1 MSPGRMV
8 PFSSWL
14 AIVRLSIRE
23 AVRQRLWVLFAV
35 ASAAVMIVGLSLGAV
50 DGANKL
56 KLAVVAITA
65 AISFVVVLLA
75 VLVGSG
81 QVRRDLDAR
90 VAFLLFAKPMPR
102 LSYLL
107 GRWSGVQVVLL
118 AGIIILSLVGTGMI
132 WATFKQMPQIYAVTV
147 PSEWVELSALGEAVP
162 IAEGTNRKTLSGQ
175 PGNGVRWTLH
185 GLPTDSEAYVG
196 GGLDLLLRCQVRS
209 VDYGLNIEECLVQ
222 LSATPG
228 VASGVPAGASPAA
241 AAATPRL
248 LPLASDS
255 PYGQGTDG
263 AMAGDGQVVV
273 RHRDQLR
280 NDYTVDYARLKLT
293 RDSVSADGTTVVQV
307 TRLDSRAQLIVTR
320 TNSLKVARAGGSLAA
335 NLMRG
340 GLVLLASAAML
351 TAWTLFIG
359 TLSNLGVTLL
369 AGLTLFFA
377 GSALW
382 TIQDTLSYEK
392 LSLPA
397 QRVLQLAQYLLPD
410 FERFQVAANLA
421 AGQSIGWGAVLSAW
435 LYFGSYTMVFL
446 GMAWV
451 ALVRKEL

>member
-1 MSPGRMV
+1 MI

-14 AIVRLSIRE
+14 AIVLLSIRE

-35 ASAAVMIVGLSLGAV
+35 AAAAVMIVGLSLGAV

-107 GRWSGVQVVLL
+107 GRWSGVQVILL
-118 AGIIILSLVGTGMI
+118 AGIISLSLVGTGMI
-132 WATFKQMPQIYAVTV
+132 WATFKQVPQIYAVTV
-147 PSEWVELSALGEAVP
+147 PSEWVELSALGETVP
-162 IAEGTNRKTLSGQ
+162 IADGTNRKTLSGQ

-185 GLPTDSEAYVG
+185 GLPTEAEAYAG
-196 GGLDLLLRCQVRS
+196 GGIDLLLRCQVRS

-222 LSATPG
+222 LSATPSVVSG
-228 VASGVPAGASPAA
+228 APSSVTAS
-241 AAATPRL
+241 PRL
-248 LPLASDS
+248 LLLATDT

-263 AMAGDGQVVV
+263 ALAGEGQVVL

-293 RDSVSADGTTVVQV
+293 RDSVSADGSSVVQV

-320 TNSLKVARAGGSLAA
+320 TNSLKVSRPGGSLAA

-369 AGLTLFFA
+369 AGLTMFFA

-382 TIQDTLSYEK
+382 TIQDTLTYEK
-392 LSLPA
+392 LTVPA
-397 QRVLQLAQYLLPD
+397 QRTLQLAQFLLPD

-421 AGQSIGWGAVLSAW
+421 AGQSIGWGTVLSAW
-435 LYFGSYTMVFL
+435 LYFGAYTSVFL

>member
-1 MSPGRMV
+1 MI

-14 AIVRLSIRE
+14 AIVILSVRE
-23 AVRQRLWVLFAV
+23 ALRQRLWVLFAV
-35 ASAAVMIVGLSLGAV
+35 AAAAVMIVGLSLGAV

-107 GRWSGVQVVLL
+107 GRWSGVQIILL
-118 AGIIILSLVGTGMI
+118 AGIISLSLVGTGMI
-132 WATFKQMPQIYAVTV
+132 WATFKQVPQIYAVTV
-147 PSEWVELSALGEAVP
+147 PSEWVELSSLGETVP

-185 GLPTDSEAYVG
+185 GLPTEAEAYAG
-196 GGLDLLLRCQVRS
+196 GGIDILLRCQVRS

-222 LSATPG
+222 VSATPG
-228 VASGVPAGASPAA
+228 PASGASSSATSGATVLS
-241 AAATPRL
+241 TPRL
-248 LPLASDS
+248 LPLAADS

-263 AMAGDGQVVV
+263 GLAGEGQVVL

-293 RDSVSADGTTVVQV
+293 RDSVSADGTSVVQA

-320 TNSLKVARAGGSLAA
+320 TNSLKVARPGGSLAA

-369 AGLTLFFA
+369 AGLTMFFA

-382 TIQDTLSYEK
+382 TIRDTLTYEK
-392 LSLPA
+392 LSVPA
-397 QRVLQLAQYLLPD
+397 QRTLELAQFLLPD

-421 AGQSIGWGAVLSAW
+421 AGQSIGWGSVLNAW
-435 LYFGSYTMVFL
+435 MYFGVYTAVFL

>member
-1 MSPGRMV
+1 MT

-14 AIVRLSIRE
+14 AILGLSLRE
-23 AVRQRLWVLFAV
+23 ALRQRLWLLFAV
-35 ASAAVMIVGLSLGAV
+35 AGAAVMIVGLSLQAV
-50 DGANKL
+50 DSANKL

-107 GRWSGVQVVLL
+107 GRWSGVQLILL
-118 AGIIILSLVGTGMI
+118 TGIVSLSLVGTGMI
-132 WATFKQMPQIYAVTV
+132 WATFKQVPAIYAVTA
-147 PSEWVELSALGEAVP
+147 PSEWVELSALGETLP
-162 IAEGTNRKTLSGQ
+162 ISDGSDRKMLSGQ
-175 PGNGVRWTLH
+175 PGNGVRWTLR
-185 GLPTDSEAYVG
+185 GLPTDDAAYAH

-209 VDYGLNIEECLVQ
+209 VDYGLNIQECLVQ
-222 LSATPG
+222 LSAT
-228 VASGVPAGASPAA
+228 AGPSLTPAA
-241 AAATPRL
+241 PSAPAVPRL
-248 LPLASDS
+248 LQLAADS
-255 PYGQGTDG
+255 PYGQGTEEG
-263 AMAGDGQVVV
+263 MAGEGQVVV
-273 RHRDQLR
+273 RHREQLR
-280 NDYTVDYARLKLT
+280 NDYSADYARLKLV
-293 RDSVSADGTTVVQV
+293 RDSVSADGTAVVQI

-320 TNSLKVARAGGSLAA
+320 TNSLKVTRPGGSLAA

-382 TIQDTLSYEK
+382 TIQDTLVYEK

-397 QRVLQLAQYLLPD
+397 QRVLQLMQLLLPD

-421 AGQSIGWGAVLSAW
+421 AGQAITWNAVLHAW
-435 LYFGSYTMVFL
+435 LYFGVYTLVFL
-446 GMAWV
+446 GMGWL

>member
-1 MSPGRMV
+1 MI

-14 AIVRLSIRE
+14 AIVILSVRE
-23 AVRQRLWVLFAV
+23 ALRQRLWVLFAV
-35 ASAAVMIVGLSLGAV
+35 AAAVVMIVGLSLGAV

-107 GRWSGVQVVLL
+107 GRWSGVQIILL
-118 AGIIILSLVGTGMI
+118 AGIISLSLVGTGMI
-132 WATFKQMPQIYAVTV
+132 WATFKQVPQIFAVTV
-147 PSEWVELSALGEAVP
+147 PSEWVELSSLGETVP
-162 IAEGTNRKTLSGQ
+162 IADGTNRKTLSGQ

-185 GLPTDSEAYVG
+185 GLPTEVEAYAG
-196 GGLDLLLRCQVRS
+196 GGIDVLLRCQVRS
-209 VDYGLNIEECLVQ
+209 VDYGVNIEECLVQ

-228 VASGVPAGASPAA
+228 PTSSATSSATSGAIVS
-241 AAATPRL
+241 TPRL
-248 LPLASDS
+248 LLLATDS

-263 AMAGDGQVVV
+263 GLAGEGQVVL

-293 RDSVSADGTTVVQV
+293 RDSVSADGTSVVQA
-307 TRLDSRAQLIVTR
+307 TRLDSRAQLVVTR
-320 TNSLKVARAGGSLAA
+320 TDSLKVARPGGSLAA

-369 AGLTLFFA
+369 AGLTMLFA

-382 TIQDTLSYEK
+382 TIQDTLTYDT
-392 LSLPA
+392 LSVPA
-397 QRVLQLAQYLLPD
+397 QRSLELALIVLPD

-421 AGQSIGWGAVLSAW
+421 AGQSIGWGAVLNAW
-435 LYFGSYTMVFL
+435 MYFGIYTAVFL
-446 GMAWV
+446 GLAWV

>member
-1 MSPGRMV
+1 MT

-14 AIVRLSIRE
+14 AIVGLSLRE
-23 AVRQRLWVLFAV
+23 ALRQRLWMLFAV
-35 ASAAVMIVGLSLGAV
+35 AAAAVMIVGLSLQAV
-50 DGANKL
+50 DSANKL

-107 GRWSGVQVVLL
+107 GRWSGVQLILL
-118 AGIIILSLVGTGMI
+118 TGIVGLSLVGTGMI
-132 WATFKQMPQIYAVTV
+132 WVTFKQVPAIYAVTA
-147 PSEWVELSALGEAVP
+147 PSEWVELSALGETLP
-162 IAEGTNRKTLSGQ
+162 ISDGSNRKMLSGQ
-175 PGNGVRWTLH
+175 PGNGVRWTLR
-185 GLPTDSEAYVG
+185 GLPTDDEAYAN

-228 VASGVPAGASPAA
+228 PSPTPTSAPAV
-241 AAATPRL
+241 PRL
-248 LPLASDS
+248 LQLAADS
-255 PYGQGTDG
+255 PYGQGTEEG
-263 AMAGDGQVVV
+263 LAGEGQVVV
-273 RHRDQLR
+273 RHREQMR
-280 NDYTVDYARLKLT
+280 NDYTADYVRLKLV
-293 RDSVSADGTTVVQV
+293 RDSVSADGTSVVQI

-320 TNSLKVARAGGSLAA
+320 TNSLKVTRPGGSLAA

-369 AGLTLFFA
+369 AGLTMFFA

-382 TIQDTLSYEK
+382 TIQDTLVYEK

-397 QRVLQLAQYLLPD
+397 QRVLQLAQFLLPD

-421 AGQSIGWGAVLSAW
+421 AGQAISWNAVLHAW
-435 LYFGSYTMVFL
+435 LYFGVYTGIFL
-446 GMAWV
+446 GMGWV

>member
-1 MSPGRMV
+1 MI

-14 AIVRLSIRE
+14 AIVHLSIRE
-23 AVRQRLWVLFAV
+23 ALRQRLWVLFAV
-35 ASAAVMIVGLSLGAV
+35 AAAAVMVVGLSLGAV

-107 GRWSGVQVVLL
+107 GRWSGVQIILL
-118 AGIIILSLVGTGMI
+118 AGIISLSLVGTGMI
-132 WATFKQMPQIYAVTV
+132 WATFKQVPTIYAVTV
-147 PSEWVELSALGEAVP
+147 PIEWIELSALGEAVP
-162 IAEGTNRKTLSGQ
+162 IADGTTRKTLSGQ

-185 GLPTDSEAYVG
+185 NLPTDEQAYAG

-222 LSATPG
+222 VSATSG
-228 VASGVPAGASPAA
+228 VAGT
-241 AAATPRL
+241 TPRL
-248 LPLASDS
+248 LTLAADS

-263 AMAGDGQVVV
+263 ALAGDGQVVL

-293 RDSVSADGTTVVQV
+293 RDSVSSTGTSVVQI

-320 TNSLKVARAGGSLAA
+320 TNSLKVARPGGSLAA

-369 AGLTLFFA
+369 AGLTMFFA

-382 TIQDTLSYEK
+382 TIQDTLTYEK
-392 LSLPA
+392 LSVPA
-397 QRVLQLAQYLLPD
+397 QRTLQLAQFLLPD

-421 AGQSIGWGAVLSAW
+421 AGQSIGWGVVLNAW
-435 LYFGSYTMVFL
+435 MYFGVYTAIFL

>member
-1 MSPGRMV
+1 MTPV
-8 PFSSWL
+8 SSCWAVVL
-14 AIVRLSIRE
+14 LSVRE
-23 AVRQRLWVLFAV
+23 AIRQRLWLLFA
-35 ASAAVMIVGLSLGAV
+35 AAAAAVMIVGLSLGAV

-107 GRWSGVQVVLL
+107 GRWGGVQAILL
-118 AGIIILSLVGTGMI
+118 AGIISLSLVGTGMI
-132 WATFKQMPQIYAVTV
+132 WLTFKQVPAIYAVTV
-147 PSEWVELSALGEAVP
+147 PSDWTELSALGETVP
-162 IAEGTNRKTLSGQ
+162 ITDGTNRKTLSGQ
-175 PGNGVRWTLH
+175 IGNGVRWTLQ
-185 GLPTDSEAYVG
+185 GLPTDPEAYAA

-222 LSATPG
+222 VSAVPGEKHVSGDAASRLSVQPK
-228 VASGVPAGASPAA
+228 VS
-241 AAATPRL
+241 PRL
-248 LPLASDS
+248 LTLAADS
-255 PYGQGTDG
+255 PYGVGTDG
-263 AMAGDGQVVV
+263 ALAGEGQVVL
-273 RHRDQLR
+273 RHRDQIR
-280 NDYTVDYARLKLT
+280 NDYSVDYARLKLPL
-293 RDSVSADGTTVVQV
+293 DCVGADGTSVVQV
-307 TRLDSRAQLIVTR
+307 TRLDSRAQLVVTKA
-320 TNSLKVARAGGSLAA
+320 NSLKVARPGGSLAV

-359 TLSNLGVTLL
+359 TVSNLGVTLL

-382 TIQDTLSYEK
+382 TIQDTLIYEK
-392 LSLPA
+392 MSMPA
-397 QRVLQLAQYLLPD
+397 QRTLQLAQLLLPD

-421 AGQSIGWGAVLSAW
+421 AGQSIGWGAVLNAW
-435 LYFGSYTMVFL
+435 LYFGVYTTVFL

-451 ALVRKEL
+451 ALVRKEM